1 MSDMKNMIPSYY
13 KKSRLA
19 NAILDAL
26 ENEFQRLE
34 SVISNSGDEMYI
46 DTSVTS
52 LDRWEKDMGL
62 PTNTALST
70 GERRA
75 RVLSRIRKIGT
86 VTPQMLSSF
95 VAALVGTDVE
105 VGEDFQRYMI
115 TILFSPNK
123 PIDYA
128 NLVQEISEIIPAH
141 LDFNFSRRNIYTNKL
156 YIQALVARRHLKHTI
171 PCVFVEI

>member
-1 MSDMKNMIPSYY
+1 MNEMKNMIPLYY
-13 KKSRLA
+13 RNSQLA

-70 GERRA
+70 EERRA
-75 RVLSRIRKIGT
+75 RVLSRIRKVGT
-86 VTPQMLSSF
+86 VTPQALSSF

-105 VGEDFQRYMI
+105 VDEDFQHYMI
-115 TILFSPNK
+115 TLLFSPNK
-123 PIDYA
+123 SIDYT

-141 LDFNFSRRNIYTNKL
+141 LDFKFNRRNMHTNKL
-156 YIQALVARRHLKHTI
+156 YIQALVARRHLKYTI